1 VTFARWTVIAGI
13 LLLALTAPGAAQQ
26 IPLDSVPPD
35 SLIDTVNTTARYLKA
50 QEAQSVRLPVL
61 PQAGFDGPL
70 PPGSRIILDRDSLD
84 WALAETVGDLLQ
96 RVPGVYLWRGGWLG
110 RTEAPN
116 YRGRGPASVEYYIDG
131 LPYVPIG
138 PDSIAIDPSFFSLSL
153 YDRIDIEQWPG
164 QLRVKLYTDR
174 HDSKAPGSRIGIASG
189 DKEIARYNG
198 DLKYR
203 FTNGI
208 GLSLGGERWV
218 APTATGQSSDFD
230 ITNIWLQ
237 VGWVPS
243 ARFGIQAQLLG
254 SNPDRKAFVGDL
266 GDTLELRLT
275 GKRSDQQLRVFWGS
289 RDDGMGL
296 RLDGFVARTTWE
308 GGGVDDEMRQGGVIA
323 SFRTPTFGLSARAF
337 NRSRITPLDV
347 QAEAGWAP
355 VKQLSLAA
363 EVGYQTHDLDRT
375 SRWVG
380 ARAGLQLPLGFSFT
394 GSARQGEFVTH
405 PALLEQQ
412 AQDLTDWQVGGAWN
426 LSWFGVE
433 AGYSSTDRFQAVPY
447 RGYVPVVDSFA
458 VSPRSEWVTFGWRLS
473 PKKWLTL
480 QGWYSNP
487 KNSDT
492 PNGVPPTHSL
502 TTATIRSKFWRTF
515 RSGIFDFK
523 AQLGFETWGDGTLGL
538 ADGSRVRLD
547 GASFFRTMIEIRL
560 DSFLLY
566 WDRYNLASSRKTYVP
581 GFNQPILGATF
592 GVKWEFTN

>member
-1 VTFARWTVIAGI
+1 MRRLVIAGI
-13 LLLALTAPGAAQQ
+13 LLLALTVPGLAQ

-50 QEAQSVRLPVL
+50 QEAQNIRMPVL
-61 PQAGFDGPL
+61 PHASFDGPM
-70 PPGSRIILDRDSLD
+70 PPGSRIVLDRDSLD
-84 WALAETVGDLLQ
+84 WAMAETVSDLLQ

-110 RTEAPN
+110 RTEAPD
-116 YRGRGPASVEYYIDG
+116 YRGRGPASVEYFIDD

-138 PDSIAIDPSFFSLSL
+138 PDSLAIDPSFFSLSL

-174 HDSKAPGSRIGIASG
+174 HESKAPGSRIGIASG

-218 APTATGQSSDFD
+218 APTATGRSSDFD
-230 ITNIWLQ
+230 ITNIWAQLS
-237 VGWVPS
+237 WIPS

-254 SNPDRKAFVGDL
+254 AKPDRKAFIGDD
-266 GDTLELRLT
+266 GTELEQRLT
-275 GKRSDQQLRVFWGS
+275 GTRSDQQLRAYWS
-289 RDDGMGL
+289 TRSDGLGL
-296 RLDGFVARTTWE
+296 RFDGFLARTTWK
-308 GGGVDDEMRQGGVIA
+308 GGDVDDEMRQGGVVA

-337 NRSRITPLDV
+337 NRSRITPLDFRG
-347 QAEAGWAP
+347 EAGWTP
-355 VKQLSLAA
+355 TKQLSLSA
-363 EVGYQTHDLDRT
+363 EAGYQTHDLDRT

-380 ARAGLQLPLGFSFT
+380 ARAGLQLPLGLSFT
-394 GSARQGEFVTH
+394 GSARSGEFVTH
-405 PALLEQQ
+405 PALLFQK

-433 AGYSSTDRFQAVPY
+433 ASYGSTDQFQAQPY
-447 RGYVPVVDSFA
+447 RGYTPIVDSFA
-458 VSPRSEWVTFGWRLS
+458 IAPKTEWVTLGWRLS
-473 PKKWLTL
+473 PKKWLTF

-487 KNSDT
+487 KNGTT
-492 PNGVPPTHSL
+492 PNGVPQTHSL

-523 AQLGFETWGDGTLGL
+523 AQLGFETWGDGTLGF
-538 ADGSRVRLD
+538 ADGTSVPLD
-547 GASFFRTMIEIRL
+547 GASFWRTMIEIRL
-560 DSFLLY
+560 ESFLLY
-566 WDRYNLASSRKTYVP
+566 WDRYNLASSKKDYLP